1 MCVVASEAIFI
12 PKFAKRF
19 AEGGVPKLG
28 YCSGIPIV
36 TIIRETYVYI
46 YIYIYIGSPLFMENY
61 HLQESFEKR
70 RKSSFALRALVS
82 WPQAL

>member
-28 YCSGIPIV
+28 YCFGIPIV
-36 TIIRETYVYI
+36 TIIRETYVYT
-46 YIYIYIGSPLFMENY
+46 YIGSPLFMENY